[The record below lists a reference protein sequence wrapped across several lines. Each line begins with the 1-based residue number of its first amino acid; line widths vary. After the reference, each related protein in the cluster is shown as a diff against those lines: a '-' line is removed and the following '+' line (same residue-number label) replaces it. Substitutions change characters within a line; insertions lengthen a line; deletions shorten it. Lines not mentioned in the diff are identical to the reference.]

1 MIVAGGTWENS
12 IAGLFLMRLNPAE
25 KETLTET
32 GKQGEARTRA
42 RIAGGITLLLLVV
55 LAVFLVHA
63 GDWLVVD
70 DPQPADVI
78 VVLAG
83 DPKHRSDRAL
93 ELLRQGYVPKVLVDV
108 PTAGNLYG
116 FTHLELAAKYYGSLP
131 EAGAI
136 NICPIDG
143 LSTKDETVDVRRCLA
158 GKSAKRILLVTSDY
172 HTVRALRIFQ
182 KEMPDKIFS
191 IAAARDPAQ
200 FGTRWWTHRQ
210 WAKTCLDEWMRR
222 FWWTAVDRWR

>member
-1 MIVAGGTWENS
+1 MS
-12 IAGLFLMRLNPAE
+12 MRPADKEILTE
-25 KETLTET
+25 KERK
-32 GKQGEARTRA
+32 GRARSRTR
-42 RIAGGITLLLLVV
+42 IAVGVV
-55 LAVFLVHA
+55 LLALVLLFVFLVNA

-70 DPQPADVI
+70 DPQPADVL

-93 ELLRQGYVPKVLVDV
+93 ELLRQGYGPKVVIDV

-116 FTHLELAAKYYGSLP
+116 FTHLELAEKYYGRLP
-131 EAGAI
+131 EAAAI
-136 NICPIDG
+136 HICPIEG
-143 LSTKDETVDVRRCLA
+143 LSTKDETDDVRRCLA
-158 GKSAKRILLVTSDY
+158 GQSGKRILLVTSDY

-191 IAAARDPAQ
+191 IAAAHDPAQ
-200 FGTRWWTHRQ
+200 FGTQWWTHRQ
-210 WAKTCLDEWMRR
+210 WAKMCFDEWLRR